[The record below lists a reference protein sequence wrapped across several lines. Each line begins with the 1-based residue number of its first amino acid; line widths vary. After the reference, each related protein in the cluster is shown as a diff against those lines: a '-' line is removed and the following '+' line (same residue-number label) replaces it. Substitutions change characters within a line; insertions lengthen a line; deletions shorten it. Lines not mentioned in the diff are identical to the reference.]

1 MAKKYQ
7 NKQEALR
14 IRVYNFY
21 NDHKSKGKMF
31 TVNHFK
37 LEKVPER
44 TIYGI
49 IQRAEN
55 NITAK
60 RKHGSGRIAKKMNKR
75 ALNRL
80 KKAIDHSDKLSQRQ
94 AGRQFNITHS
104 YVNQLCK
111 KHQISARKKMGIPN
125 RTEQQK
131 AVNRAKCGNLYLKN
145 PGISWILDDESY
157 FTLSHSTHNGNDYFY
172 SSDVSATP
180 ASVKYRP
187 KSKYEAKVLVWIC
200 MSEKG
205 VSAPIFIESG
215 NAVDQFTY
223 LKFIKCALIPFI
235 KKHHSDG
242 NYKFW
247 PDQAGAHYSGTVVN
261 HLVKEKINFI
271 ELTLLKTFGQF

>member
-21 NDHKSKGKMF
+21 NYYKSKGKMF

-60 RKHGSGRIAKKMNKR
+60 RTHGSGRIAKKMNKR

-94 AGRQFNITHS
+94 ADRQFNITHS
-104 YVNQLCK
+104 YVIQLCK
-111 KHQISARKKMGIPN
+111 SIKFQLGRK
-125 RTEQQK
+125 
-131 AVNRAKCGNLYLKN
+131 
-145 PGISWILDDESY
+145 W
-157 FTLSHSTHNGNDYFY
+157 
-172 SSDVSATP
+172 
-180 ASVKYRP
+180 
-187 KSKYEAKVLVWIC
+187 
-200 MSEKG
+200 
-205 VSAPIFIESG
+205 
-215 NAVDQFTY
+215 
-223 LKFIKCALIPFI
+223 
-235 KKHHSDG
+235 
-242 NYKFW
+242 
-247 PDQAGAHYSGTVVN
+247 
-261 HLVKEKINFI
+261 
-271 ELTLLKTFGQF
+271 